1 MTQTNSP
8 IACNLGALDGDEQ
21 RRRAELAHTVVG
33 HATATTETTDGYA
46 LRFDEDAALLR
57 DVIDW
62 IALERRCCPF
72 LRFELT
78 FDPENG
84 PFWLRLGG
92 GPGVKEF
99 LSANGLSAR
108 GGKSRACGCS

>member
-1 MTQTNSP
+1 MAHSISP

-21 RRRAELAHTVVG
+21 RRRAALADDVVG
-33 HATATTETTDGYA
+33 HAKATTETTDGYA
-46 LRFDEDAALLR
+46 LCFGEDAALLR
-57 DVIDW
+57 NVIDW
-62 IALERRCCPF
+62 IGLERRCCPF

-78 FDPENG
+78 FDPGNG

-99 LSANGLSAR
+99 LSANGLAAR
-108 GGKSRACGCS
+108 AGESRACGCA

>member
-8 IACNLGALDGDEQ
+8 IACNLGALDRDEQ
-21 RRRAELAHTVVG
+21 RRRAELARAVVG
-33 HATATTETTDGYA
+33 HAAATTETSDGYA
-46 LRFDEDAALLR
+46 LRFDDDPVLLR
-57 DVIDW
+57 DAIDW
-62 IALERRCCPF
+62 IRLERRCCPF

-84 PFWLRLGG
+84 PLWLRLGG

-99 LSANGLSAR
+99 LSANGLAAR
-108 GGKSRACGCS
+108 G